1 MTTDTNHHLET
12 GERDNV
18 IPCREFENA
27 FADVFSDISPAEIKQ
42 DATWERIGNSNFE
55 VIV

>member
-42 DATWERIGNSNFE
+42 DATWERIGNSGFE